1 LEIRFNKFMH
11 KQKISTLTIAKAVGC
26 HSNTVR
32 LFETQGYIPQA
43 PRSRAG
49 YRQFSE
55 FHIDQMRLAI
65 TTLQWPYPGGKT
77 PVVRLVQLAANKE
90 FHAAL
95 QLGYAYKDRVQ
106 QEIDYAQGAVR
117 ALEQWASGQPA
128 KPMPHPLRIKDA
140 ASMLGVT
147 ADTLRNWERNG
158 LVSIPRDSSNSYRL
172 YNEPELSRLRV
183 IRVLRKA
190 GYSMMAMLR
199 TIHQLDLGIKS
210 DLEILIGE
218 QPIGED
224 VITAADRWLATL
236 KDQKTRAERII
247 FQINQMI
254 EKYAST

>member
-1 LEIRFNKFMH
+1 MN

-26 HSNTVR
+26 HPNTVR
-32 LFETQGYIPQA
+32 LFEAQGYIPMA
-43 PRSRAG
+43 PRSKTG

-55 FHIDQMRLAI
+55 FHVEQMRLAI
-65 TTLQWPYPGGKT
+65 TALQWPYPGGKA
-77 PVVRLVQLAANKE
+77 PVDRLVHLAANKE
-90 FHAAL
+90 FSTAL
-95 QLGYAYKDRVQ
+95 QLGIAYKERIQ
-106 QEIDYAQGAVR
+106 QEIDYAQDAVR

-128 KPMPHPLRIKDA
+128 KPMPHPLRIKEA
-140 ASMLGVT
+140 AALLGVT
-147 ADTLRNWERNG
+147 ADALRNWERNG
-158 LVSIPRDSSNSYRL
+158 LVNIPRDSSNSYRL
-172 YNEPELSRLRV
+172 FNEPELSRLRV

-236 KDQKTRAERII
+236 KDQKIRAEKTII
-247 FQINQMI
+247 QLNQMI
-254 EKYAST
+254 EKYAAT

>member
-1 LEIRFNKFMH
+1 M
-11 KQKISTLTIAKAVGC
+11 
-26 HSNTVR
+26 
-32 LFETQGYIPQA
+32 
-43 PRSRAG
+43 
-49 YRQFSE
+49 
-55 FHIDQMRLAI
+55 
-65 TTLQWPYPGGKT
+65 
-77 PVVRLVQLAANKE
+77 VRLVHLAAVQE
-90 FHAAL
+90 FPAAL
-95 QLGYAYKDRVQ
+95 QLGYTYRDRIK
-106 QEIDYAQGAVR
+106 QEIDYAQEAVR

-140 ASMLGVT
+140 AALLGVT
-147 ADTLRNWERNG
+147 ADALRNWERNG
-158 LVSIPRDSSNSYRL
+158 LVSIPRDNSNSYRL

-236 KDQKTRAERII
+236 KDQKARAERII
-247 FQINQMI
+247 IQIEQMI
-254 EKYAST
+254 EKYAAP